1 MAEINDVYI
10 AGIDG
15 SLDAWGTETTQKAI
29 AASLKQANADT
40 TGILRLLGLL
50 GNKAGVSEKELKSI
64 SDEIA
69 KGNVAAKEGVTKI
82 ATTATGAA
90 AEDKKQTGQ
99 LTSLLSAFSAT
110 TGQLQKNSR
119 DQAKR
124 DSIRDDLIEA
134 GMSSSEATA
143 AAQRQVSIDNA
154 KAQAAKIATFIG
166 MASTML
172 TTSSAAVGTGYKE
185 RFDMAGD
192 MRQSGLFAG
201 MDAANQGFISI
212 AKTISETNF
221 TFGEAAEFTK
231 RFSQAVGVTGVKSAL
246 DFSNAMAFG
255 SLETGAG
262 YMERFSMDFGQVANM
277 SGQYLES
284 LRASGQLSSR
294 SDAQIRTGMESFM
307 SNVQMTANVL
317 KISMEEAAELMQKSV
332 SPAQAGR
339 MATLT
344 LDQRT
349 RAEDAMKAMN
359 VQSGPIG
366 DAIAAR
372 LSAGSDA
379 NFLLM
384 EEYAQLMSL
393 GALGMEGQEFV
404 SKIAGLIEN
413 GDQGANWK
421 EIMAAEM
428 QPFADNLV
436 EVGRQNQAFILAD
449 DNKAAFLGSVA
460 AMAQTYVDSEKAI
473 SGGGEEDKTQ
483 MLSEDQQRR
492 AAVLAEK
499 ALNTQMGHFTEK
511 LKHLTHQL
519 DLAANRSFDWM
530 IYHEENI
537 ATSVQA
543 GVWLKEVWPKIAGAL
558 AAATSD
564 SSATTLSLETGIAE
578 NNLAKATEEYN
589 ALMDQNLPTGILHPL
604 NTMKVMDAEA
614 KLSIAQTNLD
624 KARQAELDLV
634 EDYEINQLN
643 QKKVTTRNDATAIIN
658 AQIKDTNAFSGEDE
672 RYDTKTEVNSKI
684 AELEQLLKAAEKD
697 KSENL
702 RYVRDYFSGG
712 ALDSSED
719 ARDASTAQINAINK
733 LIKKFESVLDALN

>member
-10 AGIDG
+10 TGIDT
-15 SLDAWGTETTQKAI
+15 SLEAWGTEATAKAI
-29 AASLKQANADT
+29 HSSLRQANADT

-50 GNKAGVSEKELKSI
+50 GNKAGVSEKELMSI
-64 SDEIA
+64 SAEIA
-69 KGNVAAKEGVTKI
+69 KGNVAAKEGVTKV
-82 ATTATGAA
+82 AASTTAAA
-90 AEDKKQTGQ
+90 SEDKKQTTQ
-99 LTSLLSAFSAT
+99 MTSLLSAFSAT
-110 TGQLQKNSR
+110 TGQLNKNAR
-119 DQAKR
+119 EQAKR

-134 GMSSSEATA
+134 GMSGSEATA
-143 AAQRQVSIDNA
+143 AANS
-154 KAQAAKIATFIG
+154 QAAIAAAERTAAKVTAFIG
-166 MASTML
+166 IASTFM
-172 TTSSAAVGTGYKE
+172 TTSATAVRTGYKE

-294 SDAQIRTGMESFM
+294 SDAQIRTGMDSFM

-344 LDQRT
+344 TDQRT
-349 RAEDAMKAMN
+349 RAESAMLAMN

-384 EEYAQLMSL
+384 EEYSQMMSL

-413 GDQGANWK
+413 GDSGANWK

-436 EVGRQNQAFILAD
+436 ETARLNQAFILAD
-449 DNKAAFLGSVA
+449 DNKAAFVGSVN
-460 AMAQTYVDSEKAI
+460 AMAQTYLNSAKEI

-483 MLSEDQQRR
+483 MLSEEQQRR
-492 AAVLAEK
+492 AARLAEK
-499 ALNTQMGHFTEK
+499 ALNAQMGHFTEQLK
-511 LKHLTHQL
+511 LLTNTL
-519 DLAANRSFDWM
+519 DLAARRSYDWM
-530 IYHEENI
+530 ESHEGKI
-537 ATSVQA
+537 AASASA
-543 GVWLKEVWPKIAGAL
+543 GRWLSEVWPSIVTFIAASTSTASVETIDANVDLKKQELDMANQEYNEILANPEEYSTLQKIR
-558 AAATSD
+558 
-564 SSATTLSLETGIAE
+564 AE
-578 NNLAKATEEYN
+578 NGVINATRAYN
-589 ALMDQNLPTGILHPL
+589 IAL
-604 NTMKVMDAEA
+604 EA
-614 KLSIAQTNLD
+614 K
-624 KARQAELDLV
+624 
-634 EDYEINQLN
+634 EDFNTDAAIDVANE
-643 QKKVTTRNDATAIIN
+643 KKVTNRAVATKLITDQMSDAVIT
-658 AQIKDTNAFSGEDE
+658 DE
-672 RYDTKTEVNSKI
+672 RYDTSAEVNSKI

-702 RYVRDYFSGG
+702 GYITDFWKGG
-712 ALDSSED
+712 TLESSAE
-719 ARDASTAQINAINK
+719 AREASKAQVSAINK
-733 LIKKFESVLDALN
+733 LITKFEDVLDALK

>member
-1 MAEINDVYI
+1 MAELNDVYI
-10 AGIDG
+10 TGID
-15 SLDAWGTETTQKAI
+15 SSIEAWSTETTQKGI
-29 AASLKQANADT
+29 ASSLRQANADT

-50 GNKAGVSEKELKSI
+50 GNKAGVSEKELMAI
-64 SDEIA
+64 SAEIA
-69 KGNVAAKEGVTKI
+69 KGNVAARAGVSK
-82 ATTATGAA
+82 ASTTATGAA

-99 LTSLLSAFSAT
+99 LTSLLSAFSST

-119 DQAKR
+119 DHAKR

-143 AAQRQVSIDNA
+143 AANRQVSIDNA
-154 KAQAAKIATFIG
+154 KAAAAKFTAFIG
-166 MASTML
+166 IASTAF
-172 TTSSAAVGTGYKE
+172 TTASAAVETGYKE

-246 DFSNAMAFG
+246 DFSSAMAYG

-277 SGQYLES
+277 SGQYLET

-294 SDAQIRTGMESFM
+294 SDMQIRTGMESFM

-339 MATLT
+339 MATLSE
-344 LDQRT
+344 DQRI
-349 RAEDAMKAMN
+349 RAEDAMYAMN

-384 EEYAQLMSL
+384 EEYSQLMSL

-413 GDQGANWK
+413 GDSGADWK
-421 EIMAAEM
+421 KIMAAEM

-436 EVGRQNQAFILAD
+436 EVGRQNRMFILAD
-449 DNKAAFLGSVA
+449 DGRAAFLGSVN
-460 AMAQTYVDSEKAI
+460 AMAQTYLNSSKEI
-473 SGGGEEDKTQ
+473 SGGDVEDKTQ
-483 MLSEDQQRR
+483 MESGDQQRR
-492 AAVLAEK
+492 AAVLAEM

-511 LKHLTHQL
+511 LEHLTKVL

-530 IYHEENI
+530 EYHEEAI
-537 ATSVQA
+537 KTSVAA
-543 GVWLKEVWPKIAGAL
+543 GVWLKEVWPQIASYIAVS
-558 AAATSD
+558 TSD
-564 SSATTLSLETGIAE
+564 SSATTLSLTTEIAE
-578 NNLAKATEEYN
+578 DALAVATEEWN
-589 ALMDQNLPTGILHPL
+589 DLMDQNLDTNWLL
-604 NTMKVMDAEA
+604 NPINDLKVRKA
-614 KLSIAQTNLD
+614 KKNLIDAQTKVDEAREAQEVFKEEEVINLSND
-624 KARQAELDLV
+624 TKIKSRNNA
-634 EDYEINQLN
+634 ITILN
-643 QKKVTTRNDATAIIN
+643 QQINDDTIN
-658 AQIKDTNAFSGEDE
+658 KTDV

-684 AELEQLLKAAEKD
+684 AELEQLLKEAKKD
-697 KSENL
+697 SAENL
-702 RYVRDYFSGG
+702 GKWKDYNTGG
-712 ALDSSED
+712 WLDSSKE
-719 ARDASTAQINAINK
+719 ARVASTAQINAINK
-733 LIKKFESVLDALN
+733 LISKFEAVLKAL